1 MYIHILHACLGVY
14 RCRSVGHFH
23 VVGLGCA
30 RARLRWVFSSSLLVV
45 VCLGKKKGSLLRR
58 PLWIVAS
65 PIPRTSCSTYA
76 TRPCL
81 PPSKM
86 GETPPLSPTHPMVC
100 PTPFL
105 PHTPIENTR
114 APDFSRAA
122 GRWGGGRCL
131 LGRTL
136 GEAACWSCIPRAHV
150 S

>member
-86 GETPPLSPTHPMVC
+86 GETPPPFPYPPNGVSNPLFTPHPHREHARPRLFESCGEV
-100 PTPFL
+100 
-105 PHTPIENTR
+105 
-114 APDFSRAA
+114 
-122 GRWGGGRCL
+122 GGGRCL

>member
-86 GETPPLSPTHPMVC
+86 GETPPPFPLPTQWCVQPPFY
-100 PTPFL
+100 PTP
-105 PHTPIENTR
+105 PSRTR
-114 APDFSRAA
+114 APPTFRELR
-122 GRWGGGRCL
+122 GGGGGRCL